1 MQNMMDDDKFDAL
14 SVLSFTTED
23 LEQIDLLS
31 QATLHQNESHS
42 HNSSNGPL
50 LSVEVEPNKTSDD
63 FQKPPKSPYSQYRT
77 RQGHLSVSD
86 VVAPA
91 WLVSYFCSDLFAE
104 G

>member
-1 MQNMMDDDKFDAL
+1 MQNMMDDDEFDAL

-50 LSVEVEPNKTSDD
+50 LYVEVEPNKTSDD
-63 FQKPPKSPYSQYRT
+63 FQKPNKSPYSQYRAK
-77 RQGHLSVSD
+77 RGSLSVSD
-86 VVAPA
+86 VVQPA
-91 WLVSYFCSDLFAE
+91 WLFSYICSDLFTE